1 MRGLK
6 VGILGV
12 VIGCLVTAGSLYIGQ
27 TITEAKSQVR
37 PYPKNQ
43 KGETYGS
50 VLDAEALGGEPDL
63 ILAQGVDG
71 TIGYVLATDLND
83 VPHPKT
89 PEEAVAYEKARMER
103 PNAVRPIPLYAAD
116 GETVIG
122 VFHAGGPSV
131 VIKNPPK
138 KSK

>member
-12 VIGCLVTAGSLYIGQ
+12 VIGCVVTAGSLYIGQ
-27 TITEAKSQVR
+27 TITEAKNQVH

-50 VLDAEALGGEPDL
+50 LLDAASLGVEPDL

-71 TIGYVLATDLND
+71 TIGYVRATDLND

-89 PEEAVAYEKARMER
+89 PEEAVAYEKART
-103 PNAVRPIPLYAAD
+103 NAVRPIPLYAAD
-116 GETVIG
+116 GETVVG
-122 VFHAGGPSV
+122 VFHAGGPSE